1 MAYRAPELT
10 RIAKSNIIVVVTR
23 ALFLK
28 IKKLVPNATAT
39 NKVDSKTFKY
49 RNARILY
56 RNMKK
61 TSKIA
66 NNTNTTKRA
75 RLKILPCFLERCDL
89 FFGIV
94 NSYVHYLTHY
104 SIKELTFK

>member
-1 MAYRAPELT
+1 MAYRAAELT

-61 TSKIA
+61 
-66 NNTNTTKRA
+66 RV
-75 RLKILPCFLERCDL
+75 RL
-89 FFGIV
+89 
-94 NSYVHYLTHY
+94 LT
-104 SIKELTFK
+104 IQTQLREQG